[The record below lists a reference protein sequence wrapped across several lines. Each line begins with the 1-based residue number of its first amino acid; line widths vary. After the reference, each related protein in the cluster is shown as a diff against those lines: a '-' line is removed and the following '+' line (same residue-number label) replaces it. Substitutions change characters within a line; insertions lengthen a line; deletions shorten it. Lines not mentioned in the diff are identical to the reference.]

1 MARGSKGRWPHPPVS
16 GGSVTPLPLHV
27 CICRCILTGM
37 ACRAPAWWPDGGQG
51 AGTQHQKLQWRPQL
65 LPARC
70 AQRARTC
77 RWPRAVPQPV
87 PGAPLLPGCC
97 SDASCQGAPPDGVT
111 ECVCVR
117 VCACTCSRT
126 RARVSSPTCA
136 CPRLRAHAPGR
147 VRARA
152 PHVRACAPDCVHVPP
167 DVCVHVLP
175 DVCVYVLPDVC
186 VHVPPVACAC
196 SRTCAC
202 PRCACACS
210 LSCVRVCSPM
220 CACVCCLKAAFR

>member
-1 MARGSKGRWPHPPVS
+1 MRHTQGTPAPLGKATARRPPSAPGAVPVARGSKGRWPHPPVS

-37 ACRAPAWWPDGGQG
+37 ACGAPAWWPDGGQG

-136 CPRLRAHAPGR
+136 CPRLRAHTPGRVRAHAPSCACVCSRLRARAPGR

-152 PHVRACAPDCVHVPP
+152 PRRVRVRAP
-167 DVCVHVLP
+167 
-175 DVCVYVLPDVC
+175 
-186 VHVPPVACAC
+186 
-196 SRTCAC
+196 
-202 PRCACACS
+202 
-210 LSCVRVCSPM
+210 
-220 CACVCCLKAAFR
+220 